1 MWGMSGRME
10 GRQGDGRLVEK
21 LVRNIGEERVSVGAF
36 FEMTLWVEATH
47 SNMTKI
53 A

>member
-1 MWGMSGRME
+1 ME
-10 GRQGDGRLVEK
+10 GRQGDGRVVEK
-21 LVRNIGEERVSVGAF
+21 LVRNRGEERVSVGAF
-36 FEMTLWVEATH
+36 FEMTFWVKVTQ

>member
-1 MWGMSGRME
+1 ME
-10 GRQGDGRLVEK
+10 GRQGDGWLVEK

-36 FEMTLWVEATH
+36 FEMTLWVKGTQF
-47 SNMTKI
+47 NMTKF